1 MIHPWLQSD
10 WKRLVALDARL
21 PHALLFAGPPGL
33 GKRDLANALAARSL
47 CDAPDDH
54 GEACGQCSACVLRL
68 SGNHP
73 DLFLLVPE
81 SEREANEAADDV
93 KPDKSDD
100 AAAKAKS
107 TQIVIEQVR
116 ALQRA
121 LSVTGHQSARRAIIV
136 DPAEGMNVFTANAL
150 LKLLEEP
157 PAGCLFILVSSAPR
171 ALLPTIRSRCQVWSF
186 ARPAALAAG
195 RDPALAELLALCG
208 GLPLAA
214 ERLAAAGGAAM
225 LKRFVADLAK
235 LPGADP
241 LRLAAQ
247 WEQWLKSKEALAA
260 GFGMVQLTD
269 WMQRWV
275 TDVATLRLGGQ
286 VRYFPTEAARIAALA
301 ARASIAQVTTCY
313 NDVTAIRRVA
323 RHPLNARLVLE
334 DMLLRYVRG
343 MGGSRS

>member
-1 MIHPWLQSD
+1 MIHPWLQTE
-10 WKRLVALDARL
+10 WNRLVALGARL

-33 GKRDLANALAARSL
+33 GKRDLASALAARTL
-47 CDAPDDH
+47 CEAPAPQ
-54 GEACGQCSACVLRL
+54 GEACGQCAACVLRL

-81 SEREANEAADDV
+81 SEREAGEEADDG
-93 KPDKSDD
+93 KPEKADD
-100 AAAKAKS
+100 TTAKAKS

-116 ALQRA
+116 ALQRS

-186 ARPAALAAG
+186 ARPAGMVAG
-195 RDPALAELLALCG
+195 HDPALAELFALCG

-214 ERLAAAGGAAM
+214 ERLAAAGGIGF
-225 LKRFVADLAK
+225 LNRFVADLAK
-235 LPGADP
+235 LPGGDP

-269 WMQRWV
+269 WMQRWI
-275 TDVATLRLGGQ
+275 TDIATLRLGGR
-286 VRYFPTEAARIAALA
+286 VRYFPREAQRMAALA
-301 ARASIAQVTTCY
+301 GRASIAQVTTCY
-313 NDVTAIRRVA
+313 NDIAAIRRVA

-343 MGGSRS
+343 MGGNRS